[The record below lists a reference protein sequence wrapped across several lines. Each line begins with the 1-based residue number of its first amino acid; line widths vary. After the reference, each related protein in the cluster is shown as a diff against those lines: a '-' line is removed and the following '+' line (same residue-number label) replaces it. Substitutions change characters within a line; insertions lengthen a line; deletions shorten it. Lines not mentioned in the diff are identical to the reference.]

1 MKLLDNTPVADLRNL
16 GPVSRQMIAEIDAHT
31 AGAIL
36 LAGLR
41 FITLNGACRYPS
53 KGIHGYSESG

>member
-16 GPVSRQMIAEIDAHT
+16 SPVSRQMIAEIDVHT

-36 LAGLR
+36 LVGLR
-41 FITLNGACRYPS
+41 FTL
-53 KGIHGYSESG
+53 